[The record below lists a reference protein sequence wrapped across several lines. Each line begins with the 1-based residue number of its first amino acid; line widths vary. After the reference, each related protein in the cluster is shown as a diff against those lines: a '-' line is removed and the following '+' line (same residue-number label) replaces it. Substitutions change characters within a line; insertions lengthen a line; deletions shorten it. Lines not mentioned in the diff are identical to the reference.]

1 MSALDD
7 PRDVVEKFGFG
18 SEGGRREGGDGVDM
32 TVVGSRGAWH
42 VRLSREGGELFLR
55 VKPAWKDAVRTWSE
69 NKKGVKY
76 WYEIMPENLDNGI
89 KHTAVQCLQK
99 HLAETSNDC
108 S

>member
-18 SEGGRREGGDGVDM
+18 SEGGRREGRDGVDM

-55 VKPAWKDAVRTWSE
+55 VKLAWKDAVCTWSE
-69 NKKGVKY
+69 NKKGDRY
-76 WYEIMPENLDNGI
+76 RHETMPENLDNWI
-89 KHTAVQCLQK
+89 KHTAIQYLQI
-99 HLAETSNDC
+99 ETPGRDE
-108 S
+108 